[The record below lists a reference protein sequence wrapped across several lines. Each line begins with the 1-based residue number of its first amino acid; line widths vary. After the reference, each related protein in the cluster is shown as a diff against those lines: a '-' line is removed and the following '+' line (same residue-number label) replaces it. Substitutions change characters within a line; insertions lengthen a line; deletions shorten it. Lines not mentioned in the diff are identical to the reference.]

1 MSQTRGHTM
10 ITNIEELKT
19 HIVILDIVGHY
30 IPLQKNGGNYVA
42 CCPFHDEKTPS
53 FMVNPSKNIFYCFG
67 CNKGGDAITFVKEY
81 NKVEFSEAIQEIAR
95 IIGFKLEYSK
105 GRIDNSLEINQEFL
119 EYCTKRSQQIQDFCL
134 KRGITEDIIQDFGL
148 GYSGEHFE
156 IRNALSDS
164 KKAIQLGLLYDTP
177 NGLKSP
183 FAKRLII
190 PIFNHNGKC
199 VGFSG
204 RELTKTHAKYI
215 NSKES
220 PFYKKKTILY
230 GFHIAKKYIPR
241 AKEVF
246 IVEGYFDVMALHV
259 LGYKNSVAI
268 CGTALSKEHIALLT
282 KYEDIT
288 INLALDNDNAG
299 LQATKKAIMLLLGYE
314 IYDAFVVHIDTKCK
328 DFNDILLHDRKA
340 LESMQKIPI
349 IAFMLQEIRTRLHDG
364 SLSIESRAKIIKEC
378 KAFLDTIKN
387 QYIKKQYIEYANSLF
402 GFEIDRINI
411 QPQRQNL
418 QNNIMSYDIVLAR
431 VLKAAYKN
439 QQYIDILK
447 QYTKQEY
454 FTNLQDVYNEI
465 MDSREDISP
474 LLAHI
479 LCNDECVF
487 DYQNMQDFLHDI
499 QDIALIGREHYM
511 RNMLITSNLSLQDKI
526 GMFLSKE
533 AF

>member
-1 MSQTRGHTM
+1 M

-19 HIVILDIVGHY
+19 HIDIVEIIQY
-30 IPLQKNGGNYVA
+30 FIPLRKSGANYTC

-53 FMVNPSKNIFYCFG
+53 FVVNPKKNIFYCFG

-81 NKVEFSEAIQEIAR
+81 NKVGFNEAIEEIAR
-95 IIGFKLEYSK
+95 IIGFRLEYAK
-105 GRIDNSLEINQEFL
+105 GKIDNSLEINQEFL
-119 EYCTKRSQQIQDFCL
+119 EYCTKRANQIQDLCL

-164 KKAIQLGLLYDTP
+164 KKAIQLGLLYETP

-204 RELTKTHAKYI
+204 LELTKTHAKYI

-220 PFYKKKTILY
+220 RFYKKKTILY
-230 GFHIAKKYIPR
+230 GFDIAKKYIPK

-259 LGYKNSVAI
+259 LGYKNSVGI

-282 KYEDIT
+282 KYDDIA

-299 LQATKKAIMLLLGYE
+299 LQATKKAIMLLLEYE
-314 IYDAFVVHIDTKCK
+314 IYDAFVVHVDTQCK

-349 IAFMLQEIRTRLHDG
+349 ITFMLQQIHETLHNA
-364 SLSIESRAKIIKEC
+364 SLSIELKAKIIKEC
-378 KAFLDTIKN
+378 KAFLNTIKN
-387 QYIKKQYIEYANSLF
+387 QYIKKQYMEYANSLF

-411 QPQRQNL
+411 QPQNQNL
-418 QNNIMSYDIVLAR
+418 QNKIMSYDIVLAR

-447 QYTKQEY
+447 QHTKQEY
-454 FTNLQDVYNEI
+454 FLALQDVYNEI
-465 MDSREDISP
+465 MECREHISP
-474 LLAHI
+474 LLADI
-479 LCNDECVF
+479 LCNDEYVF
-487 DYQNMQDFLHDI
+487 DYQNMQDFLHDV
-499 QDIALIGREHYM
+499 QDIAIIGRQAYI
-511 RNMLITSNLSLQDKI
+511 NNILTTSNLSLQDKI
-526 GMFLSKE
+526 SYVLSKE
-533 AF
+533 VF